1 MNILWLSISQ
11 EQARG
16 FAFNLTTLILS
27 YSFQNNPNQ
36 HGSNSKNLQGILG
49 FAAYFAN
56 NY

>member
-16 FAFNLTTLILS
+16 FEFNLTTLILS
-27 YSFQNNPNQ
+27 YSFQNNPNE